1 MARIPIAAARV
12 AKGMTQADLARKI
25 GVSRELINILENNP
39 SKMTPYYFYAIL
51 YVTGFNVDDIILP
64 EGLILN

>member
-1 MARIPIAAARV
+1 MARIPIVAARV
-12 AKGMTQADLARKI
+12 ARGMTQADLARKL
-25 GVSRELINILENNP
+25 GVSREWINVLENNP

-51 YVTGFNVDDIILP
+51 YVLGFSADDIILP